1 MPGQALVLGGGGLT
15 GIAWE
20 LGYLLGVQDN
30 SPDLAR
36 AVLGSDLIVG
46 TSAGSTVAAQIT
58 SGLSLA
64 ELFERQLQAT
74 TDEID
79 PEIDF
84 EEFGASF
91 GRALQN
97 PDATPIERVRA
108 IGSLAIDAKTVD
120 APVRRAVIA
129 ARLPSHEWPD
139 RELKIT
145 ALDADSGDLTVFDRT
160 GPVGLVDAVAA
171 SCAVPGVW
179 PVVSVVGRRFMDGG
193 VASSTNIE
201 VARGYG
207 HVVVLAPSAVPGNF
221 LLGGTVADEAAT
233 VADSSVY
240 TVFADDASVSA
251 YGPNPLDPASRA
263 PSARAGRAQG
273 AREAAALDAFLGG
286 AL

>member
-1 MPGQALVLGGGGLT
+1 MPGQALVLGGGGLA

-36 AVLGSDLIVG
+36 ALLGSDLIVG

-58 SGLSLA
+58 SGLSLD
-64 ELFERQLQAT
+64 ELFERQLGAT

-91 GRALQN
+91 GRALSN

-108 IGSLAIDAKTVD
+108 IGSLAIDAETVD

-129 ARLPSHEWPD
+129 TRLPSHEWPD

-145 ALDADSGDLTVFDRT
+145 ALDADSGDLTVFDRS
-160 GPVGLVDAVAA
+160 GPIGLVDAVAA

-179 PVVSVVGRRFMDGG
+179 PVVSVDGRRFMDGG
-193 VASSTNIE
+193 VASSTNIQ
-201 VARGYG
+201 VARGYR
-207 HVVVLAPSAVPGNF
+207 HVVVLAPSAEPGNF
-221 LLGGTVADEAAT
+221 LLGGTVVDEVGA

-240 TVFADDASVSA
+240 TAFADDASVSA

-263 PSARAGRAQG
+263 PSARAGREQG
-273 AREAAALDAFLGG
+273 AHEAAALGAFLGV
-286 AL
+286 AH